1 MINKLFFT
9 LLIIQFFMQHLGLIG
24 QNDKVGSTMNIHKD
38 PLYKDRLEI
47 MRTELAN
54 RLKQTNRTE

>member
-9 LLIIQFFMQHLGLIG
+9 LLIIKFFMQHLGLIG
-24 QNDKVGSTMNIHKD
+24 QNDKVGATMNRHKH